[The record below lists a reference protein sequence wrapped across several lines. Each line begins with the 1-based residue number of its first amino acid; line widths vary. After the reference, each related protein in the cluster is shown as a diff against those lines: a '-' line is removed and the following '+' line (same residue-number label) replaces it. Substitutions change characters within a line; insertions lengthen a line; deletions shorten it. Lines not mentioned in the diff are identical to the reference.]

1 MPYTL
6 FGIATELL
14 LLGRFQVVDAVC
26 EIHRPTIAGILKRF
40 PVPASASTMGHVVLG
55 RNREMLGFTRTHERV
70 QVRQYERWGIMSV
83 PAYLLASAV
92 IYLQGKDAYRENPFE
107 QKAYSVDD
115 VDSSGTDSC

>member
-1 MPYTL
+1 
-6 FGIATELL
+6 
-14 LLGRFQVVDAVC
+14 
-26 EIHRPTIAGILKRF
+26 
-40 PVPASASTMGHVVLG
+40 MGHVVLG
-55 RNREMLGFTRTHERV
+55 WNREMLGFTRTHERV